1 MRTSDPL
8 EKVAL
13 TILRR
18 LALAVAATG
27 SAQVGPGVRATHA
40 FVGVQTN
47 IAVSTVLDDGWTL
60 CFSDVYAN
68 ASARVN
74 GIQET
79 CSREE
84 LLLACRR
91 AGDSFLTVA
100 AHAPRADVLFDT
112 GMTEIPHDANGVG
125 WYYSYGWSWGF
136 APQGEPITRSPCD
149 THQANA
155 ESRLCWHTNVGSLI
169 GGWRCGAAIGLS
181 GDATYERL
189 IFHRNTPS
197 PASTGNRRRL
207 PQPRRR
213 RRHRRQYWSRRLCAE

>member
-1 MRTSDPL
+1 MTRSDTP
-8 EKVAL
+8 ERIAL
-13 TILRR
+13 MILRR
-18 LALAVAATG
+18 FALAVAATG
-27 SAQVGPGVRATHA
+27 SAQVGPGIRPAHA

-47 IAVSTVLDDGWTL
+47 IAVSTVVDDGWTL
-60 CFSDVYAN
+60 CFGDVYAN

-79 CSREE
+79 CSGEE

-91 AGDSFLTVA
+91 VGDPILTVA

-136 APQGEPITRSPCD
+136 AAQGDPITRTPCD
-149 THQANA
+149 THQENA

-169 GGWRCGAAIGLS
+169 GGWRCGAAVGLS

-189 IFHRNTPS
+189 IFHRNTPA
-197 PASTGNRRRL
+197 ASSGSRRRL
-207 PQPRRR
+207 PRPRRR
-213 RRHRRQYWSRRLCAE
+213 QRHRRRHWSRRLCAK